1 MGETVLEFVDVS
13 FKYDNAPTIEE
24 PALKHI
30 NLKIEKGEFVGIIG
44 SNNSGKS
51 TVCSLC
57 NGLIPKAI
65 DGEYSGDVFVNGKN
79 LKGISIA
86 KASEMVGLVL
96 PDPEAQ
102 LSQLSVYDELT
113 FGPANLNMSKQEC
126 FEAADRVMKLL
137 RLEEFRNRSPFSLS
151 GGEQQKVA
159 IASVLAMNPQ
169 ILVLDEP
176 TSNLDPLSTQEIF
189 DILYR
194 LNKEEGIT
202 VVLVEHEVE
211 LMAQYVDRFIVMD
224 NGMVAIDGTPE
235 EVFKREDIFNS
246 IRMFIPTVT
255 SLAAEIDEEYR
266 RWGNHPYP
274 VTLEQM
280 NTIIDKNKEK

>member
-102 LSQLSVYDELT
+102 ETQQ
-113 FGPANLNMSKQEC
+113 PA
-126 FEAADRVMKLL
+126 
-137 RLEEFRNRSPFSLS
+137 
-151 GGEQQKVA
+151 
-159 IASVLAMNPQ
+159 
-169 ILVLDEP
+169 
-176 TSNLDPLSTQEIF
+176 
-189 DILYR
+189 
-194 LNKEEGIT
+194 
-202 VVLVEHEVE
+202 
-211 LMAQYVDRFIVMD
+211 
-224 NGMVAIDGTPE
+224 
-235 EVFKREDIFNS
+235 
-246 IRMFIPTVT
+246 
-255 SLAAEIDEEYR
+255 
-266 RWGNHPYP
+266 
-274 VTLEQM
+274 
-280 NTIIDKNKEK
+280 